1 MNSEAFESLLN
12 DYSAD
17 HVMVGFCCAARNM
30 DLARYYADKR
40 DASKKKLLAA
50 FRGRAK
56 RAPLY
61 EQGERNDS

>member
-1 MNSEAFESLLN
+1 MNVKTFESLLN

-40 DASKKKLLAA
+40 DASKKRLLAA
-50 FRGRAK
+50 FRESSQAHAVIRA
-56 RAPLY
+56 R
-61 EQGERNDS
+61 SST